1 MLDLTNSL
9 LFDSSLLNSRSS
21 SFVSC
26 IFFKSVNGVLLKK
39 LVVAG
44 RQDKLLFSTS
54 NKIKEIDMET
64 GIVKELVNLG
74 TTAYSIAYDVKERYA
89 YASRY
94 ARNSI
99 VK

>member
-1 MLDLTNSL
+1 
-9 LFDSSLLNSRSS
+9 
-21 SFVSC
+21 
-26 IFFKSVNGVLLKK
+26 
-39 LVVAG
+39 
-44 RQDKLLFSTS
+44 
-54 NKIKEIDMET
+54 MET